1 MWDFNYIEHLLIL
14 ASAVTGCVSFSD
26 FDSLVDIS
34 IGIRSSAVG
43 LKLCSITAKIKK
55 CKSIIKKKKKKHN
68 KIVLLAKTKLNI
80 IEVLIFRAL
89 SDSYISLDEFVLVNI
104 VLKESVDMKEAIKN
118 LKPSTVYQR
127 F

>member
-1 MWDFNYIEHLLIL
+1 M
-14 ASAVTGCVSFSD
+14 
-26 FDSLVDIS
+26 
-34 IGIRSSAVG
+34 G
-43 LKLCSITAKIKK
+43 LKLCAITAKIKK

-104 VLKESVDMKEAIKN
+104 MLKESVDMKEAIKN

>member
-1 MWDFNYIEHLLIL
+1 M
-14 ASAVTGCVSFSD
+14 
-26 FDSLVDIS
+26 
-34 IGIRSSAVG
+34 G
-43 LKLCSITAKIKK
+43 LKLCAITAKIKK

-118 LKPSTVYQR
+118 LKTSTVYQR

>member
-1 MWDFNYIEHLLIL
+1 M
-14 ASAVTGCVSFSD
+14 
-26 FDSLVDIS
+26 
-34 IGIRSSAVG
+34 G
-43 LKLCSITAKIKK
+43 LKLCAITAKIKK

-104 VLKESVDMKEAIKN
+104 VLKVSVDMKEAIKN